1 MLLELENGVVVGV
14 VLYRLSALQLLSS
27 TLAAGRQEGKEEER
41 KKMKIDAGQ
50 R

>member
-1 MLLELENGVVVGV
+1 MLLELENGVVAGV

-27 TLAAGRQEGKEEER
+27 TLAAGRQEEKK